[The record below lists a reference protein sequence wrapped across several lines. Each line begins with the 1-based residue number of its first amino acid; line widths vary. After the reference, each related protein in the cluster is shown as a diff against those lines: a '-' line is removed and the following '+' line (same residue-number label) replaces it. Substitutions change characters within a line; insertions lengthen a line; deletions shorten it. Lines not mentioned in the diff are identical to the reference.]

1 MSAQITL
8 NWTKDSTFETLLDGH
23 KVTID
28 TTAENGGNNEGPRPK
43 ALMLVAL
50 AGCSAMDVI
59 SLFLKMRVRFD
70 KISIDVTAETSDTIP
85 MVYTAF
91 HATYHIDGNI
101 GPKALMLVALAGC
114 SAMDVISLFL
124 KMRVRFDKISIDVTA
139 ETSDTIPMVYTAF
152 HATYHIDGNIGDAAK
167 IEKAIRL
174 SQEKYCGVGLMMKK
188 IGPIT
193 YDILLNGEPLKPQKH
208 ED

>member
-1 MSAQITL
+1 
-8 NWTKDSTFETLLDGH
+8 
-23 KVTID
+23 
-28 TTAENGGNNEGPRPK
+28 
-43 ALMLVAL
+43 
-50 AGCSAMDVI
+50 
-59 SLFLKMRVRFD
+59 
-70 KISIDVTAETSDTIP
+70 
-85 MVYTAF
+85 
-91 HATYHIDGNI
+91 
-101 GPKALMLVALAGC
+101 
-114 SAMDVISLFL
+114 
-124 KMRVRFDKISIDVTA
+124 MRVRFDKISIDVTA

-174 SQEKYCGVGLMMKK
+174 SQENLWRRTYDEK

>member
-91 HATYHIDGNI
+91 HATYHIDMG
-101 GPKALMLVALAGC
+101 
-114 SAMDVISLFL
+114 
-124 KMRVRFDKISIDVTA
+124 
-139 ETSDTIPMVYTAF
+139 TSGTP
-152 HATYHIDGNIGDAAK
+152 AK

-174 SQEKYCGVGLMMKK
+174 SQENILWRR
-188 IGPIT
+188 T
-193 YDILLNGEPLKPQKH
+193 YDEKDRPDYLRYLTERRTA
-208 ED
+208 

>member
-8 NWTKDSTFETLLDGH
+8 NWEKDLTFKTLLDGH

-28 TTAENGGNNEGPRPK
+28 RDMENGGNDEGPRPK

-59 SLFLKMRVRFD
+59 PLFNKMRVRFE
-70 KISIDVTAETSDTIP
+70 KVSIDVKAESSDTIP

-91 HATYHIDGNI
+91 HMTYHIQGN
-101 GPKALMLVALAGC
+101 K
-114 SAMDVISLFL
+114 
-124 KMRVRFDKISIDVTA
+124 
-139 ETSDTIPMVYTAF
+139 E
-152 HATYHIDGNIGDAAK
+152 DAAK
-167 IEKAIRL
+167 IDKAIRL

-188 IGPIT
+188 IAPIT
-193 YDILLNGEPLKPQKH
+193 YEILLNGEPLKPYPNDK
-208 ED
+208 

>member
-70 KISIDVTAETSDTIP
+70 KISIDVTARLRIRSRWYIPHSTLHTISTEHRGRRQNRESDSPFT
-85 MVYTAF
+85 
-91 HATYHIDGNI
+91 G
-101 GPKALMLVALAGC
+101 
-114 SAMDVISLFL
+114 
-124 KMRVRFDKISIDVTA
+124 KILW
-139 ETSDTIPMVYTAF
+139 
-152 HATYHIDGNIGDAAK
+152 
-167 IEKAIRL
+167 RR
-174 SQEKYCGVGLMMKK
+174 
-188 IGPIT
+188 T
-193 YDILLNGEPLKPQKH
+193 YDEKDRPDYLRYLTERRTA
-208 ED
+208 

>member
-70 KISIDVTAETSDTIP
+70 KISIYRIPRYIPYRREHRGRRQNRESDSPFT
-85 MVYTAF
+85 
-91 HATYHIDGNI
+91 G
-101 GPKALMLVALAGC
+101 
-114 SAMDVISLFL
+114 
-124 KMRVRFDKISIDVTA
+124 KILW
-139 ETSDTIPMVYTAF
+139 
-152 HATYHIDGNIGDAAK
+152 
-167 IEKAIRL
+167 RR
-174 SQEKYCGVGLMMKK
+174 
-188 IGPIT
+188 T
-193 YDILLNGEPLKPQKH
+193 YDEKDRPDYLRYLTERRTA
-208 ED
+208 

>member
-85 MVYTAF
+85 MVYTA
-91 HATYHIDGNI
+91 
-101 GPKALMLVALAGC
+101 
-114 SAMDVISLFL
+114 
-124 KMRVRFDKISIDVTA
+124 
-139 ETSDTIPMVYTAF
+139 
-152 HATYHIDGNIGDAAK
+152 AK

>member
-59 SLFLKMRVRFD
+59 SLFLKNESTFRQNLYRRNRRDFGYD
-70 KISIDVTAETSDTIP
+70 PDGIYRIPRYIPYRREHRGRRQNRESDSPFTGKI
-85 MVYTAF
+85 
-91 HATYHIDGNI
+91 
-101 GPKALMLVALAGC
+101 LW
-114 SAMDVISLFL
+114 
-124 KMRVRFDKISIDVTA
+124 RR
-139 ETSDTIPMVYTAF
+139 
-152 HATYHIDGNIGDAAK
+152 
-167 IEKAIRL
+167 
-174 SQEKYCGVGLMMKK
+174 
-188 IGPIT
+188 T
-193 YDILLNGEPLKPQKH
+193 YDEKDRPDYLRYLTERRTA
-208 ED
+208 

>member
-1 MSAQITL
+1 
-8 NWTKDSTFETLLDGH
+8 
-23 KVTID
+23 
-28 TTAENGGNNEGPRPK
+28 
-43 ALMLVAL
+43 
-50 AGCSAMDVI
+50 
-59 SLFLKMRVRFD
+59 
-70 KISIDVTAETSDTIP
+70 
-85 MVYTAF
+85 
-91 HATYHIDGNI
+91 
-101 GPKALMLVALAGC
+101 MLVALAGC

-193 YDILLNGEPLKPQKH
+193 YDILLNGEPA
-208 ED
+208 